1 MIIKTILSEIKSEFK
16 APPALINGNKY
27 SLESAGDGGL
37 LIVSGLMQSDGEGDL
52 SRFVTVPKLSDKP
65 CPRLSFR
72 LAVPL
77 PILVEWPPK
86 WLLGKPSTG
95 IPFSDRNSS
104 KSAYC
109 EEAEVKL

>member
-1 MIIKTILSEIKSEFK
+1 MFIKTIFFLRKESSIV
-16 APPALINGNKY
+16 NGYVY

-37 LIVSGLMQSDGEGDL
+37 LIVSGLIQSDGDGDL
-52 SRFVTVPKLSDKP
+52 SRFVTVPKPSDKP

-72 LAVPL
+72 FVVPL
-77 PILVEWPPK
+77 PILVECPK

-95 IPFSDRNSS
+95 IPFSDKNSS

-109 EEAEVKL
+109 EGWRKDFRV